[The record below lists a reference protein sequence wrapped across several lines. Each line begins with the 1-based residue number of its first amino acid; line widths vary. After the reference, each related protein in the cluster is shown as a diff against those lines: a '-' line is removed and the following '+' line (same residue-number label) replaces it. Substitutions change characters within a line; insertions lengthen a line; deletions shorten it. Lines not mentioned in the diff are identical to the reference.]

1 MTDKE
6 TLERLAKD
14 LQISVDS
21 MRKKIKYQRLENGRL
36 NKVLS
41 EAIADNKQ
49 LTEQLKWIRG
59 DG

>member
-6 TLERLAKD
+6 TLERLAAD
-14 LQISVDS
+14 LTKSVNE

>member
-6 TLERLAKD
+6 TLERLAAD
-14 LQISVDS
+14 LTKSVNE

-41 EAIADNKQ
+41 EAIADNKK
-49 LTEQLKWIRG
+49 LIEQLDWIRG

>member
-14 LQISVDS
+14 LQISVNS

>member
-6 TLERLAKD
+6 TLERLAAD
-14 LQISVDS
+14 LTKSVNE

-41 EAIADNKQ
+41 EVIADNKQ